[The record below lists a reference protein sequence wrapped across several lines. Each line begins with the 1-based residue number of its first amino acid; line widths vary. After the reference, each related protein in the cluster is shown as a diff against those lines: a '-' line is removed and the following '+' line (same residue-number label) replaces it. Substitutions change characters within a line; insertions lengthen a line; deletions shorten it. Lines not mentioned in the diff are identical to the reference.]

1 MKTKFLPL
9 IVILAAI
16 LIAGLM
22 SLTKPDSLE
31 LESPNRE
38 VAVKTA
44 ILEKSQVQLTVK
56 SQGTVQ
62 PLTRTMLVS
71 EVSGTVMELA
81 PQFEVG
87 GTFSKGDVLI
97 RLDAADYQV
106 AKQRAD
112 AQLQS
117 AKAQLL
123 SEQARSSQAKKE
135 WEMTGRPLSEA
146 PVLALRT
153 PFLAEAQS
161 RLLQAEAEV
170 KQAQLKLQRTIIRAP
185 YAGMVSSTMV
195 DLGQYVTIGARLGET
210 FAIDYAEIRL
220 PMTGK
225 DLSKLGW
232 NAATSQQQI
241 FHQNK
246 VQLQGSINGINATW
260 QAVLVRSEG
269 TIDQSSRA
277 QYLVAQVSDPY
288 NIKAIPDRP
297 RLLIGSFVEAVVDGK
312 MIENVYSL
320 PRHALRSNKRVAT
333 VDADQRLK
341 LLDVDYVFEDH
352 ANYYISSGLEGSIE
366 IVTSGMGIMVD
377 GMRLKPFK
385 SQDTVKL
392 P

>member
-1 MKTKFLPL
+1 LKTKLLPL
-9 IVILAAI
+9 IVIIVAFV
-16 LIAGLM
+16 IAWLM

-44 ILEKSQVQLTVK
+44 IIQKSQVQLKVK

-71 EVSGTVMELA
+71 EVSGIVMALA

-87 GTFSKGDVLI
+87 GTFAKGDVLI
-97 RLDAADYQV
+97 KLDPADYQV

-123 SEQARSSQAKKE
+123 SEQARSTQAKKE

-146 PVLALRT
+146 PVLALRS

-161 RLLQAEAEV
+161 RLLQAQAEV
-170 KQAQLKLQRTIIRAP
+170 KQAELKLQRTVIRAP
-185 YAGMVSSTMV
+185 YAGMISATMV
-195 DLGQYVTIGARLGET
+195 DVGQYVTIGARLGET
-210 FAIDYAEIRL
+210 FAIDFAEIRL
-220 PMTGK
+220 PMTDK

-232 NAATSQQQI
+232 NATSADQSI
-241 FHQNK
+241 FNKNK
-246 VQLQGSINGINATW
+246 VQLKSTVNGKSVTW

-269 TIDQSSRA
+269 TIEQSSRV
-277 QYLVAQVSDPY
+277 QYLVAQVADPY
-288 NIKAIPDRP
+288 NIKGVVDRP
-297 RLLIGSFVEAVVDGK
+297 RLLVGSFVEAMVSGK
-312 MIENVYSL
+312 MIDDVYTL
-320 PRHALRSNKRVAT
+320 PRHALRSNNRVAT
-333 VDADQRLK
+333 VDSDQRLK
-341 LLDVDYVFEDH
+341 LLAVDYTYEDH
-352 ANYYISSGLEGSIE
+352 ANYYVNAGLEGQVE
-366 IVTSGMGIMVD
+366 VVTSGMGIMVD
-377 GMRLKPFK
+377 GMKLKPFK
-385 SQDTVKL
+385 FEDKVQS

>member
-1 MKTKFLPL
+1 MKTKILPL
-9 IVILAAI
+9 IVIIVAFI
-16 LIAGLM
+16 IAGLM

-44 ILEKSQVQLTVK
+44 LIQKSQVKLKVK

-62 PLTRTMLVS
+62 PLTRTTLVS
-71 EVSGTVMELA
+71 EVSGIVMALA

-87 GTFSKGDVLI
+87 GTFAKGDVLI
-97 RLDAADYQV
+97 KLDPADYQV

-161 RLLQAEAEV
+161 RLLQAQAEV
-170 KQAQLKLQRTIIRAP
+170 KQAELKLQRTVIRAP
-185 YAGMVSSTMV
+185 YTGMISATTV
-195 DLGQYVTIGARLGET
+195 DVGQYVTIGTRLGET
-210 FAIDYAEIRL
+210 FAIDFAEIRL
-220 PMTGK
+220 PMTDK

-232 NAATSQQQI
+232 NASSAEQSI
-241 FHQNK
+241 FNKNK
-246 VQLQGSINGINATW
+246 VQLKTTVNGENVTW
-260 QAVLVRSEG
+260 QAILVRSEG
-269 TIDQSSRA
+269 TVEQSSRV
-277 QYLVAQVSDPY
+277 QYLVAQVADPY
-288 NIKAIPDRP
+288 NIKGVADRP
-297 RLLIGSFVEAVVDGK
+297 RLLIGSFVEAMVSGK
-312 MIENVYSL
+312 MIDDVYTL
-320 PRHALRSNKRVAT
+320 PRHALRSNNRVAT
-333 VDADQRLK
+333 VDKDQRLK
-341 LLDVDYVFEDH
+341 LLDVDYTYEDQ
-352 ANYYISSGLEGSIE
+352 ANYYINTGLEGQVE
-366 IVTSGMGIMVD
+366 VVTSGMGIMVD
-377 GMRLKPFK
+377 GMKLKPFK
-385 SQDTVKL
+385 FEDKVQS

>member
-1 MKTKFLPL
+1 MKKKLLPL
-9 IVILAAI
+9 IVIVAAF
-16 LIAGLM
+16 LIAALM

-31 LESPNRE
+31 LESPIRE

-44 ILEKSQVQLTVK
+44 VLEKSQVQLKVK

-62 PLTRTMLVS
+62 PLTSTMLVS
-71 EVSGTVMELA
+71 EVSGMVMELA

-87 GTFSKGDVLI
+87 GTFAKGDVLI
-97 RLDAADYQV
+97 KLDASDYQV

-112 AQLQS
+112 AQFQS

-123 SEQARSSQAKKE
+123 SEQARSSQAQKE

-153 PFLAEAQS
+153 PFLAEAES

-170 KQAQLKLQRTIIRAP
+170 RQAELKLQRTIIRAP

-195 DLGQYVTIGARLGET
+195 DVGQYVTIGARLGET
-210 FAIDYAEIRL
+210 FAIDFAEIRL

-225 DLSKLGW
+225 DLAKLGW
-232 NAATSQQQI
+232 NADSSKQPI
-241 FHQNK
+241 FNQNK
-246 VQLQGSINGINATW
+246 VQLHGTVNGVNATW
-260 QAVLVRSEG
+260 PAVLVRSEG
-269 TIDQSSRA
+269 TIEQSSRA

-297 RLLIGSFVEAVVDGK
+297 RLLMGSFVEAIVAGK
-312 MIENVYSL
+312 TIDDVYSL
-320 PRHALRSNKRVAT
+320 PRHALQSNKRVST
-333 VDADQRLK
+333 VDKDQRLK
-341 LLDVDYVFEDH
+341 LIDVDYVYEDQT
-352 ANYYISSGLEGSIE
+352 NYYINRGLEGKVE

-377 GMRLKPFK
+377 GMKLKPFK
-385 SQDTVKL
+385 SEMVTL

>member
-1 MKTKFLPL
+1 MKIKFLPL
-9 IVILAAI
+9 IVIIVAFV
-16 LIAGLM
+16 IAGLM

-44 ILEKSQVQLTVK
+44 VIQKSQVQLKVK

-62 PLTRTMLVS
+62 PLTKTMLVS
-71 EVSGTVMELA
+71 EVSGIVMALA

-87 GTFSKGDVLI
+87 GTFAKGDVLI
-97 RLDAADYQV
+97 KLDPADYQV

-146 PVLALRT
+146 PVLALRS

-161 RLLQAEAEV
+161 RLLQAQAEV
-170 KQAQLKLQRTIIRAP
+170 KQAELKLQRTVIRAP
-185 YAGMVSSTMV
+185 YAGMISATMV
-195 DLGQYVTIGARLGET
+195 DVGQYVTIGARLGET
-210 FAIDYAEIRL
+210 FAIDFAEIRL
-220 PMTGK
+220 PMTDK

-232 NAATSQQQI
+232 NATSADQSI
-241 FHQNK
+241 FNKNK
-246 VQLQGSINGINATW
+246 VQLKSTVNGKSVTW

-269 TIDQSSRA
+269 TIEQSSRV
-277 QYLVAQVSDPY
+277 QYLVAQVADPY
-288 NIKAIPDRP
+288 NIKGVADRP
-297 RLLIGSFVEAVVDGK
+297 RLLIGSFVEAMVSGK
-312 MIENVYSL
+312 MIEDVYTL
-320 PRHALRSNKRVAT
+320 PRHALRSNNRVAT
-333 VDADQRLK
+333 VDKDQRLK
-341 LLDVDYVFEDH
+341 LLDVDYTYEDQ
-352 ANYYISSGLEGSIE
+352 ANYYINTGLEGQVE
-366 IVTSGMGIMVD
+366 VVTSGMGIMVD
-377 GMRLKPFK
+377 GMKLKPFK
-385 SQDTVKL
+385 FEEKVQS

>member
-1 MKTKFLPL
+1 MKIKFLPL
-9 IVILAAI
+9 IVIIVAFV
-16 LIAGLM
+16 IAGLM

-44 ILEKSQVQLTVK
+44 VIQKSQVQLKVK

-71 EVSGTVMELA
+71 EVSGIVMALA

-87 GTFSKGDVLI
+87 GTFAKGDVLI
-97 RLDAADYQV
+97 KLDPADYQV

-146 PVLALRT
+146 PALALRT

-161 RLLQAEAEV
+161 RLLQAQAEV
-170 KQAQLKLQRTIIRAP
+170 KQAELKLQRTVIRAP
-185 YAGMVSSTMV
+185 YAGMISATMV
-195 DLGQYVTIGARLGET
+195 DVGQYVTIGARLGET
-210 FAIDYAEIRL
+210 FAIDFAEIRL
-220 PMTGK
+220 PMTDK

-232 NAATSQQQI
+232 NTTSADQSI
-241 FHQNK
+241 FNKNK
-246 VQLQGSINGINATW
+246 VQLKSTVNGKSVTW

-269 TIDQSSRA
+269 TIEQSSRV
-277 QYLVAQVSDPY
+277 QYLVAQVADPY
-288 NIKAIPDRP
+288 NIKGVADRP
-297 RLLIGSFVEAVVDGK
+297 RLLIGSFVEATVSGK
-312 MIENVYSL
+312 MIDDVYSL
-320 PRHALRSNKRVAT
+320 PRHALRSNRRVAT
-333 VDADQRLK
+333 VNSDQRLK
-341 LLDVDYVFEDH
+341 LLAVDYTYEDQ
-352 ANYYISSGLEGSIE
+352 ANYYVNAGLEGQVE
-366 IVTSGMGIMVD
+366 VVTSGMGIMVD
-377 GMRLKPFK
+377 GMKLKPFK
-385 SQDTVKL
+385 FEDKVQS

>member
-123 SEQARSSQAKKE
+123 LEQARSSQAKKE

-195 DLGQYVTIGARLGET
+195 DVGQYVTIGARLGET

-232 NAATSQQQI
+232 NAATSEQHF
-241 FHQNK
+241 FHHNK

-333 VDADQRLK
+333 VDAEQRLK

-352 ANYYISSGLEGSIE
+352 ANYYISSGLEGSVE

-377 GMRLKPFK
+377 GMRLKRFK

>member
-1 MKTKFLPL
+1 MKTKILPL
-9 IVILAAI
+9 IVIIVAFI
-16 LIAGLM
+16 IAGLM

-44 ILEKSQVQLTVK
+44 LIQKSQVQLKVK

-62 PLTRTMLVS
+62 PLTRTTLVS
-71 EVSGTVMELA
+71 EVSGIVMALA

-87 GTFSKGDVLI
+87 GTFVKGDVLI
-97 RLDAADYQV
+97 KLDPADYQV

-161 RLLQAEAEV
+161 RLLQAQAEV
-170 KQAQLKLQRTIIRAP
+170 KQAELKLQRTVIRAP
-185 YAGMVSSTMV
+185 YTGMISATTV
-195 DLGQYVTIGARLGET
+195 DVGQYVTIGTRLGET
-210 FAIDYAEIRL
+210 FAIDFAEIRL
-220 PMTGK
+220 PMTDK

-232 NAATSQQQI
+232 NASSAEQSI
-241 FHQNK
+241 FNKNK
-246 VQLQGSINGINATW
+246 VQLKTTVNGENVTW
-260 QAVLVRSEG
+260 QAILVRSEG
-269 TIDQSSRA
+269 TVEQSSRV
-277 QYLVAQVSDPY
+277 QYLVAQVADPY
-288 NIKAIPDRP
+288 NIKGVADRP
-297 RLLIGSFVEAVVDGK
+297 RLLIGSFVEAMVSGK
-312 MIENVYSL
+312 MIDDVYTL
-320 PRHALRSNKRVAT
+320 PRHALRSNNRVAT
-333 VDADQRLK
+333 VDKDQRLK
-341 LLDVDYVFEDH
+341 LLDVDYTYEDQ
-352 ANYYISSGLEGSIE
+352 ANYYINTGLEGQVE
-366 IVTSGMGIMVD
+366 VVTSGMGIMVD
-377 GMRLKPFK
+377 GMKLKPFK
-385 SQDTVKL
+385 FEDKVQS

>member
-1 MKTKFLPL
+1 LKTKFLPL

-195 DLGQYVTIGARLGET
+195 DVGQYVTIGARLGET

-352 ANYYISSGLEGSIE
+352 ANYYISSGLEGSVE

-377 GMRLKPFK
+377 GMRLKRFK

>member
-1 MKTKFLPL
+1 LKTKLLPL
-9 IVILAAI
+9 IVIVVAFV
-16 LIAGLM
+16 IAWLM

-44 ILEKSQVQLTVK
+44 VIQKSQVQLKVK

-62 PLTRTMLVS
+62 PLTRTMLIS
-71 EVSGTVMELA
+71 EVSGIVMALA

-87 GTFSKGDVLI
+87 GTFAKGDVLI
-97 RLDAADYQV
+97 KLDPADYQV

-146 PVLALRT
+146 PVLALRS

-161 RLLQAEAEV
+161 RLLQAQAEV
-170 KQAQLKLQRTIIRAP
+170 KQAELKLQRTVIRAP
-185 YAGMVSSTMV
+185 YAGMISATMV
-195 DLGQYVTIGARLGET
+195 DVGQYVTIGARLGET
-210 FAIDYAEIRL
+210 FAIDFAEIRL
-220 PMTGK
+220 PMTDK

-232 NAATSQQQI
+232 NATSADQSI
-241 FHQNK
+241 FNKNK
-246 VQLQGSINGINATW
+246 VQLKRTVNGKSVTW

-269 TIDQSSRA
+269 TIEKSSRV
-277 QYLVAQVSDPY
+277 QYLVAQVADPY
-288 NIKAIPDRP
+288 NIKGVANRP
-297 RLLIGSFVEAVVDGK
+297 RLLIGSFVEAKVSGK
-312 MIENVYSL
+312 MIDDVYTL
-320 PRHALRSNKRVAT
+320 PRHALRSNNLVAT
-333 VDADQRLK
+333 VDSDQRLK
-341 LLDVDYVFEDH
+341 LLAVDYTYEDQD
-352 ANYYISSGLEGSIE
+352 NYYVNAGLEGQVE
-366 IVTSGMGIMVD
+366 VVTSGMGIMVD
-377 GMRLKPFK
+377 GMKLKPFK
-385 SQDTVKL
+385 FEDKVQS

>member
-1 MKTKFLPL
+1 MKKKLLPL
-9 IVILAAI
+9 IVIVAAF
-16 LIAGLM
+16 LIAALM

-31 LESPNRE
+31 LESPIRE

-44 ILEKSQVQLTVK
+44 VLEKSQVQLKVK

-62 PLTRTMLVS
+62 PLTSTMLVS
-71 EVSGTVMELA
+71 EVSGMVMELA

-87 GTFSKGDVLI
+87 GTFAKGDVLI
-97 RLDAADYQV
+97 KLDASDYQV

-112 AQLQS
+112 AQFRS

-123 SEQARSSQAKKE
+123 SERARSSQAQKE

-153 PFLAEAQS
+153 PFLAEAES

-170 KQAQLKLQRTIIRAP
+170 RQAELKLQRTIIRAP

-195 DLGQYVTIGARLGET
+195 DVGHYVTIGTRLGET
-210 FAIDYAEIRL
+210 FAIDFAEIRL

-225 DLSKLGW
+225 DLAKLGW
-232 NAATSQQQI
+232 NAASSKQPI
-241 FHQNK
+241 FNQNK
-246 VQLQGSINGINATW
+246 VQLQGTVNGVNATW
-260 QAVLVRSEG
+260 PAVLVRSEG
-269 TIDQSSRA
+269 TIEQSSRA

-297 RLLIGSFVEAVVDGK
+297 RLLMGSFVEAVVAGK
-312 MIENVYSL
+312 TIDDVYSL
-320 PRHALRSNKRVAT
+320 PRHALQSNKRVAT
-333 VDADQRLK
+333 VGKDQRLK
-341 LLDVDYVFEDH
+341 LIDVDYIYEDQT
-352 ANYYISSGLEGSIE
+352 NYYINRGLEGKVE

-377 GMRLKPFK
+377 GMKLKPFK
-385 SQDTVKL
+385 SETVTL

>member
-1 MKTKFLPL
+1 MKTKLLPL
-9 IVILAAI
+9 IVIIVAFV
-16 LIAGLM
+16 IAGLM

-44 ILEKSQVQLTVK
+44 VIQKSQVQLKVK

-62 PLTRTMLVS
+62 PLTKTMLVS
-71 EVSGTVMELA
+71 EVSGIVMALA

-87 GTFSKGDVLI
+87 GTFAKGDVLI
-97 RLDAADYQV
+97 KLDPADYQV

-161 RLLQAEAEV
+161 RLLQAQAEV
-170 KQAQLKLQRTIIRAP
+170 KQAELKLQRTVIRAP
-185 YAGMVSSTMV
+185 YAGMISATMV
-195 DLGQYVTIGARLGET
+195 DVGQYVTIGARLGET
-210 FAIDYAEIRL
+210 FAIDFAEIRL
-220 PMTGK
+220 PMTDK

-232 NAATSQQQI
+232 NATSADQSI
-241 FHQNK
+241 FNK
-246 VQLQGSINGINATW
+246 NMVQLKSTVNGEIVTW
-260 QAVLVRSEG
+260 QAILVRSEG
-269 TIDQSSRA
+269 TIEQSSRV
-277 QYLVAQVSDPY
+277 QYLVAQVADPY
-288 NIKAIPDRP
+288 NIKGVVDRP
-297 RLLIGSFVEAVVDGK
+297 RLLIGSFVEAMVSGK
-312 MIENVYSL
+312 MIDDVYTL
-320 PRHALRSNKRVAT
+320 PRHALRSNNRVAT
-333 VDADQRLK
+333 VDSDQRLK
-341 LLDVDYVFEDH
+341 LLDVDYTHEDQ
-352 ANYYISSGLEGSIE
+352 ANYYVNAGLEGQVE
-366 IVTSGMGIMVD
+366 VVTSGMGIMVD
-377 GMRLKPFK
+377 GMKLKPFK
-385 SQDTVKL
+385 FEDKVQT

>member
-1 MKTKFLPL
+1 LKTKLLPL
-9 IVILAAI
+9 IVIIVAFV
-16 LIAGLM
+16 IAWLM

-44 ILEKSQVQLTVK
+44 VIQKSQVQLKVK

-71 EVSGTVMELA
+71 EVSGIVMALA

-87 GTFSKGDVLI
+87 GTFAKGDVLI
-97 RLDAADYQV
+97 KLDPADYQV

-161 RLLQAEAEV
+161 RLLQAQAEV
-170 KQAQLKLQRTIIRAP
+170 KQAELKLQRTVIRAP
-185 YAGMVSSTMV
+185 YAGMISTTMV
-195 DLGQYVTIGARLGET
+195 DVGQYVTIGARLGET
-210 FAIDYAEIRL
+210 FAIDFAEIRL
-220 PMTGK
+220 PMTDK

-232 NAATSQQQI
+232 NATSAEQSI
-241 FHQNK
+241 FNNNK
-246 VQLQGSINGINATW
+246 VQLKSTVNGESVTW

-269 TIDQSSRA
+269 TVEQSSRV
-277 QYLVAQVSDPY
+277 QYLVAQVADPY
-288 NIKAIPDRP
+288 NIKGVVDRP
-297 RLLIGSFVEAVVDGK
+297 RLLIGSFVEAMVSGK
-312 MIENVYSL
+312 KIDDVYSL
-320 PRHALRSNKRVAT
+320 PRHALRSNSRVAT
-333 VDADQRLK
+333 VDSEQRLK
-341 LLDVDYVFEDH
+341 LLAVDYTYEDQ
-352 ANYYISSGLEGSIE
+352 ANYYINAGLEGQVE
-366 IVTSGMGIMVD
+366 VVTSGMGIMVD
-377 GMRLKPFK
+377 GMKLKPFK
-385 SQDTVKL
+385 FEDKVQS

>member
-1 MKTKFLPL
+1 MKIKFLPL
-9 IVILAAI
+9 IVIIVAFV
-16 LIAGLM
+16 IAGLM

-44 ILEKSQVQLTVK
+44 VIQKSQVQLKVK

-62 PLTRTMLVS
+62 PLTKTMLVS
-71 EVSGTVMELA
+71 EVSGIVMALA

-87 GTFSKGDVLI
+87 GTFAKGDVLI
-97 RLDAADYQV
+97 KLDPADYQV

-161 RLLQAEAEV
+161 RLLQAQAEV
-170 KQAQLKLQRTIIRAP
+170 KQAELKLQRTVIRAP
-185 YAGMVSSTMV
+185 YAGMISATMV
-195 DLGQYVTIGARLGET
+195 DVGQYVTIGARLGET
-210 FAIDYAEIRL
+210 FAIDFAEIRL
-220 PMTGK
+220 PMTDK

-232 NAATSQQQI
+232 NATSADQSI
-241 FHQNK
+241 FNK
-246 VQLQGSINGINATW
+246 NMVQLKSTVNGEIVTW
-260 QAVLVRSEG
+260 QAILVRSEG
-269 TIDQSSRA
+269 TIEQSSRV
-277 QYLVAQVSDPY
+277 QYLVAQVADPY
-288 NIKAIPDRP
+288 NIKGVVDRP
-297 RLLIGSFVEAVVDGK
+297 RLLIGSFVEAMVSGK
-312 MIENVYSL
+312 MIDDVYTL
-320 PRHALRSNKRVAT
+320 PRHALRSNNRVAT
-333 VDADQRLK
+333 VDSDQRLK
-341 LLDVDYVFEDH
+341 LLDVDYTYEDQ
-352 ANYYISSGLEGSIE
+352 ANYYVNAGLEGQVE
-366 IVTSGMGIMVD
+366 VVTSGMGIMVD
-377 GMRLKPFK
+377 GMKLKPFK
-385 SQDTVKL
+385 FEDKVQS

>member
-123 SEQARSSQAKKE
+123 TEQARSSQAKKE

-195 DLGQYVTIGARLGET
+195 DVGQYVTIGARLGET

-288 NIKAIPDRP
+288 NIKAIPNRP

-352 ANYYISSGLEGSIE
+352 ANYYISSGLQGSVE

-377 GMRLKPFK
+377 GMRLKRFK

>member
-146 PVLALRT
+146 PVLALLT

-195 DLGQYVTIGARLGET
+195 DVGQYVTIGARLGET

-232 NAATSQQQI
+232 NAATSEQQI

-288 NIKAIPDRP
+288 NIKAIPNRP

-352 ANYYISSGLEGSIE
+352 ANYYISSGLEGSVE

>member
-9 IVILAAI
+9 IVILVAI

>member
-1 MKTKFLPL
+1 LKTKLLPL
-9 IVILAAI
+9 IVIIVAFV
-16 LIAGLM
+16 IAWLM

-44 ILEKSQVQLTVK
+44 VIQKSQVQLKVK

-71 EVSGTVMELA
+71 EVSGIVMALA

-87 GTFSKGDVLI
+87 GTFAKGDVLI
-97 RLDAADYQV
+97 KLDPADYQV

-135 WEMTGRPLSEA
+135 WEMTGRPLNEA

-161 RLLQAEAEV
+161 RLLQAQAEV
-170 KQAQLKLQRTIIRAP
+170 KQAELKLQRTVIRAP
-185 YAGMVSSTMV
+185 YAGMISATMV
-195 DLGQYVTIGARLGET
+195 DVGQYVTIGARLGET
-210 FAIDYAEIRL
+210 FAIDFAEIRL
-220 PMTGK
+220 PMTDK

-232 NAATSQQQI
+232 NATSADQSI
-241 FHQNK
+241 FNKNK
-246 VQLQGSINGINATW
+246 VQLKSTVNGKSVTW

-269 TIDQSSRA
+269 TIEQSSRV
-277 QYLVAQVSDPY
+277 QYLVAQVADPY
-288 NIKAIPDRP
+288 NIKGVVDRP
-297 RLLIGSFVEAVVDGK
+297 RLLVGSFVEAMVSGK
-312 MIENVYSL
+312 MIDDVYTL
-320 PRHALRSNKRVAT
+320 PRHALRSNNRVAT
-333 VDADQRLK
+333 VDSDQRLK
-341 LLDVDYVFEDH
+341 LLAVDYTYEDH
-352 ANYYISSGLEGSIE
+352 ANYYVNAGLEGQVE
-366 IVTSGMGIMVD
+366 VVTSGMGIMVD
-377 GMRLKPFK
+377 GMKLKPFK
-385 SQDTVKL
+385 FEDKVQS